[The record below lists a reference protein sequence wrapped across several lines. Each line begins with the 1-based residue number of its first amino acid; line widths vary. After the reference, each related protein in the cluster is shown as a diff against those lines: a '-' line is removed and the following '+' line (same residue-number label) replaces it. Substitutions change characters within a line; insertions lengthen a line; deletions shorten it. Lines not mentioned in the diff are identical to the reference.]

1 MTGVGF
7 RTPFIVLFGVF
18 LLPLLSFKGYSEALD
33 GFVSE
38 PLYWASGFASLELA
52 LLMLLLKFKE
62 STLTRTAENLGQIL
76 SFTYGMFIT
85 VVIALA
91 VKNFYLYI
99 QAIIICLCL
108 TLLMLLVDFTYTGR
122 SAWINDKFSKGTN
135 KKANILAQKLLIFA
149 MLLFFVAYI
158 LLIYCK

>member
-18 LLPLLSFKGYSEALD
+18 LLPLLSFKDYSEALD

-52 LLMLLLKFKE
+52 LLLLLLKFKD
-62 STLTRTAENLGQIL
+62 STLTKTAENLGQTL
-76 SFTYGMFIT
+76 SFVYGVFIT

-91 VKNFYLYI
+91 VKDFSLYKK
-99 QAIIICLCL
+99 AMIICVFL
-108 TLLMLLVDFTYTGR
+108 TLLMLLVDFAYAGR
-122 SAWINDKFSKGTN
+122 SAWLNDKFSKRTN
-135 KKANILAQKLLIFA
+135 AKVNIWAQILLLIT
-149 MLLFFVAYI
+149 MLI
-158 LLIYCK
+158 LLVMYVLFIYLQ

>member
-7 RTPFIVLFGVF
+7 RTPFIVLFGVL
-18 LLPLLSFKGYSEALD
+18 LLPLLAFKDFSEALD

-62 STLTRTAENLGQIL
+62 FTLTRAAENIGQIL
-76 SFTYGMFIT
+76 SFSYGIFIT

-91 VKNFYLYI
+91 VKDISLFK
-99 QAIIICLCL
+99 QAMIICFLL
-108 TLLMLLVDFTYTGR
+108 TLLMLVVDFAYAGR
-122 SAWINDKFSKGTN
+122 SEWLNSKFRQSTN
-135 KKANILAQKLLIFA
+135 KKANKLAQKLLLITMFA
-149 MLLFFVAYI
+149 FGIAYVLF
-158 LLIYCK
+158 IYCK